1 MGSVIQAFS
10 TLKKINSVEGAH
22 SFISESS
29 MEGVIV
35 TQLARSFIHE
45 GSKGGGEVKIMGLYS
60 LVCIGDELLIV
71 SHCLLCQHLKELQ
84 NFNGL
89 MAVAGGLTSSPLS
102 RLHQTQDLLS
112 HDCKKV
118 HILKSYKLDIIAFR
132 LLCYLLGSQIME

>member
-1 MGSVIQAFS
+1 MRVLRGRGVGVKVIRLY
-10 TLKKINSVEGAH
+10 TLVNIGNEVLIAAH
-22 SFISESS
+22 CS
-29 MEGVIV
+29 
-35 TQLARSFIHE
+35 
-45 GSKGGGEVKIMGLYS
+45 
-60 LVCIGDELLIV
+60 
-71 SHCLLCQHLKELQ
+71 LCQRLKELQ

-112 HDCKKV
+112 HDCKEV